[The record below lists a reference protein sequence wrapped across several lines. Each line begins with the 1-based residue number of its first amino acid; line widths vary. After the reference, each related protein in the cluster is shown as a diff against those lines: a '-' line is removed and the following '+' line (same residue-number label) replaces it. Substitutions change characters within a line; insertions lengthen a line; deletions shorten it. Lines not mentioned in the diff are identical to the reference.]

1 MGFIASAAAPL
12 PQLATIQQGDRPQ
25 GRWRGRS
32 DDRVLTIGAAGAVI
46 GRPRIYYFLLIAKKP
61 VEKTLDF
68 PYRPCYNSPAIR
80 SGIEAV
86 ITGLTRNQFVVNATR
101 GFESHPLRQNRI
113 AILTVAILLLFCYH
127 FKKRLRSEESA
138 WFMA

>member
-46 GRPRIYYFLLIAKKP
+46 GRPRTYYFLLIAKKP

-86 ITGLTRNQFVVNATR
+86 ITGLTRNQFVVLPHVGSNPTR
-101 GFESHPLRQNRI
+101 SARI
-113 AILTVAILLLFCYH
+113 GLLFNSSNPIA
-127 FKKRLRSEESA
+127 FLLS
-138 WFMA
+138 F